1 MEYEDIERPAPQLMA
16 RVSPIATSTYAN
28 AFDEFKM
35 FDNIMSG
42 IASAATGF
50 KLSGPAIT
58 IKLGV
63 GEPGTYTSEDFAVGA
78 IIDAAARGDV
88 IVVDGGGCRYSTWGG
103 MASYAA
109 KLKGI
114 AGIIVDGAVRDLE
127 EMIEFNFSVFTRH
140 MVPTTG
146 RTRLKVEAINVPI
159 KVGGVNVN
167 PGDIVVADGTGV
179 IVMPSQRAKEIVSF
193 AEKCQRDD
201 NATMVDLENGMTFAE
216 AMSKYRNI

>member
-28 AFDEFKM
+28 ALDESKL

-63 GEPGTYTSEDFAVGA
+63 GEPGTYTSEDFAVGS
-78 IIDAAARGDV
+78 IIDAAAHGDV

-179 IVMPSQRAKEIVSF
+179 IVMPSQRADEIVTF